1 MTTLLALAGMLGR
14 GESPAERARRRLMA
28 MGAALATWFLFGGA
42 NVLALHGK
50 LDERFGPV
58 GDPGTRGGTAFA
70 FGLLV
75 LPVAAFLYQSGRLA
89 AADRERRLAALRLAG
104 ATPREVRLLGA
115 LETTRAALIG
125 TVAGAAVYLLV
136 QWAVRRMFL
145 SPGSPAD
152 VGVPPALCLAAMAI
166 VVIAAAVSGL
176 LAGRQVVATPL
187 GVVRRAG
194 HRPPRPYGYLL
205 LAPPSLMMLGG
216 FLADSG
222 ILEFLRPVTALL
234 IYGGG
239 LLLVAGL
246 LLSSSRLI
254 WSSARITGARARSA
268 ETLLAA
274 RALQADARPWGRT
287 MSVVGLAVA
296 IGSGA
301 GWMQSGLID
310 GRGGL
315 EPFWL
320 TSFVLVDLALLVG
333 ISVAAA
339 ALLVHQAEYLL
350 EHGPVLAAL
359 HAAGTSER
367 ELHRVLTRQALIA
380 ATPVCA
386 VASLVGFLAMA
397 APTMENKAWLLW
409 PVARAVLMAG
419 LGVLAAY
426 LVATASRRRL
436 RRTVAAGRLRTE

>member
-1 MTTLLALAGMLGR
+1 MLGR
-14 GESPAERARRRLMA
+14 GESPTERARRRLMA

-42 NVLALHGK
+42 NVLALHGQ

-58 GDPGTRGGTAFA
+58 GHPGTRGGTAFA

-115 LETTRAALIG
+115 LETVRAAVLG
-125 TVAGAAVYLLV
+125 TVAGAAVHLLL
-136 QWAVRRMFL
+136 QWTARRTLL
-145 SPGSPAD
+145 SRGSPVD
-152 VGVPPALCLAAMAI
+152 VDVPPALCLAAMAI
-166 VVIAAAVSGL
+166 VIIAATVSGL
-176 LAGRQVVATPL
+176 LAGRHVIATPL
-187 GVVRRAG
+187 GVVRRAR

-205 LAPPSLMMLGG
+205 AALACLVVLVGWLSARGGLDLLGP
-216 FLADSG
+216 FT
-222 ILEFLRPVTALL
+222 RPLT
-234 IYGGG
+234 IGGG
-239 LLLVAGL
+239 RLLLVAGL
-246 LLSSSRLI
+246 LFSSSRLI
-254 WSSARITGARARSA
+254 WLSARVIGARARSA

-301 GWMQSGLID
+301 GWAQASIID
-310 GRGGL
+310 GRDEL

-333 ISVAAA
+333 MSVAAA

-350 EHGPVLAAL
+350 EHGPVLTAL
-359 HAAGTSER
+359 HATGTSEH
-367 ELHRVLTRQALIA
+367 ELRRVLSRQALIA
-380 ATPVCA
+380 AAPVS
-386 VASLVGFLAMA
+386 VIASLVGFLAMA
-397 APTMENKAWLLW
+397 DPALENKTWLLW
-409 PVARAVLMAG
+409 PMARAVLMAG
-419 LGVLAAY
+419 LGVVAAR
-426 LVATASRRRL
+426 LVARASRRRL
-436 RRTVAAGRLRTE
+436 RRTIASGLLRTE

>member
-1 MTTLLALAGMLGR
+1 MTTLLALTGMLGR

-28 MGAALATWFLFGGA
+28 MGAGLATWFLFGGA

-125 TVAGAAVYLLV
+125 TVAGAAVYLLL
-136 QWAVRRMFL
+136 QWAARRMFL
-145 SPGSPAD
+145 SPGSPVD
-152 VGVPPALCLAAMAI
+152 VGVSPALCLAAMAI
-166 VVIAAAVSGL
+166 MVTAAAVSGL

-187 GVVRRAG
+187 GVVRRAA

-205 LAPPSLMMLGG
+205 LAPPCLM
-216 FLADSG
+216 
-222 ILEFLRPVTALL
+222 ILNGWLPDGWGLELPRPVMGLL
-234 IYGGG
+234 IVGGP
-239 LLLVAGL
+239 VAGL
-246 LLSSSRLI
+246 LLSSSSLI
-254 WSSARITGARARSA
+254 WSSARVIGTRARSA

-367 ELHRVLTRQALIA
+367 ELRRVLTRQALIA

-397 APTMENKAWLLW
+397 APAMQNKGWLLW
-409 PVARAVLMAG
+409 PVARALLMAG

-436 RRTVAAGRLRTE
+436 RRTVASGRLRTE